1 MRFDLTTLRLFITVV
16 EEKSIA
22 KAADREH
29 LVPSAVSRRITD
41 LEEQLGMLL
50 LVRLR
55 AGVKPTPAGEELLR
69 HAREVMKSLDRIPRE
84 LTNFAG
90 EGRAPI
96 RIAANFTAA
105 VGYVIDDVKAYLV
118 ANPEAKLR
126 LEERQSLSIIDAV
139 EEGQVEIGIVGHY
152 QPVDRL
158 CVIPYRRAPL
168 WLAVLPTHPLAV
180 RESITFAE
188 ALEFELITLMQ
199 GTAIHGLALDA
210 AAETRRK
217 PKLLVQVTTYETMRK
232 MVQAD
237 LGIAVF
243 PEPNLLP
250 YSKLL
255 GLRCIPLVD
264 RWAIMQLNLVHAQV
278 VLDPASQRL
287 VNFLT
292 AA

>member
-1 MRFDLTTLRLFITVV
+1 MRFDLTRLRLFVAVV

-55 AGVKPTPAGEELLR
+55 AGVKPTAAGEELVR
-69 HAREVMKSLDRIPRE
+69 HARDVMKALDRIPHE
-84 LTNFAG
+84 LMNFAG

-96 RIAANFTAA
+96 RIAANFTAT
-105 VGYVIDDVKAYLV
+105 VGYVVDDLKSYLA
-118 ANPEAKLR
+118 ANPEAKVR
-126 LEERQSLSIIDAV
+126 LEERLSLAIIDAV
-139 EEGQVEIGIVGHY
+139 EEGQIDFGIIGHY
-152 QPVDRL
+152 SPADRL
-158 CVIPYRRAPL
+158 RVIPYRRAPL
-168 WLAVLPTHPLAV
+168 WLAVPPAHPLAG

-188 ALEFELITLMQ
+188 ALEFELITPMQ
-199 GTAIHGLALDA
+199 GTAMHGLALDA

-217 PKLLVQVTTYETMRK
+217 PKLTVQVTTYEAMRK
-232 MVQAD
+232 MVQANF
-237 LGIAVF
+237 GIAVF

-250 YSKLL
+250 YKELL
-255 GLRCIPLVD
+255 GLLCIPLVG
-264 RWAIMQLNLVHAQV
+264 RWASMQLNLVHTESE
-278 VLDPASQRL
+278 LDPAAQHL

>member
-1 MRFDLTTLRLFITVV
+1 
-16 EEKSIA
+16 
-22 KAADREH
+22 
-29 LVPSAVSRRITD
+29 
-41 LEEQLGMLL
+41 MLL

-55 AGVKPTPAGEELLR
+55 AGVKPTPAGEELVR
-69 HAREVMKSLDRIPRE
+69 HAREVMKALDRIPHE
-84 LTNFAG
+84 LMNFAG

-96 RIAANFTAA
+96 RIAANFTAT
-105 VGYVIDDVKAYLV
+105 VGYLVDDVKSYFV
-118 ANPEAKLR
+118 ANPEAKVR
-126 LEERQSLSIIDAV
+126 LEERQSLPIIDAV
-139 EEGQVEIGIVGHY
+139 EEGQVDIGIVGHY
-152 QPVDRL
+152 QPAERL
-158 CVIPYRRAPL
+158 RVIPYRQAPL
-168 WLAVLPTHPLAV
+168 WLAVLPAHPLAG

-217 PKLLVQVTTYETMRK
+217 PKLSVQVTTYEAMRK

-250 YSKLL
+250 YKELL

-264 RWAIMQLNLVHAQV
+264 RWASMQLNLVHTKGE
-278 VLDPASQRL
+278 LDPAAQHL

-292 AA
+292 AG

>member
-1 MRFDLTTLRLFITVV
+1 MRFDLTTLRLFVTVV

-55 AGVKPTPAGEELLR
+55 AGVKPTPAGEELVR
-69 HAREVMKSLDRIPRE
+69 HAREVMKALDRIPHE
-84 LTNFAG
+84 LMNFAG

-96 RIAANFTAA
+96 RIAANFTAT
-105 VGYVIDDVKAYLV
+105 VGYLVDDVKSYLV
-118 ANPEAKLR
+118 ANPEAKVR
-126 LEERQSLSIIDAV
+126 LEERQSLPIIDAV
-139 EEGQVEIGIVGHY
+139 EEGQVDIGIVGHY
-152 QPVDRL
+152 QPAERL
-158 CVIPYRRAPL
+158 CVIPYRQAPL
-168 WLAVLPTHPLAV
+168 WLAVLPTHPLAG

-217 PKLLVQVTTYETMRK
+217 PKLSVQVTTFEAMRK
-232 MVQAD
+232 LVQAD

-250 YSKLL
+250 YKELL
-255 GLRCIPLVD
+255 GLHCIPLVG
-264 RWAIMQLNLVHAQV
+264 RWASMQLNLVHTKGE
-278 VLDPASQRL
+278 LDPAAQHL
-287 VNFLT
+287 ANFLT
-292 AA
+292 AG